1 MNSRR
6 RHFRTLI
13 AAASAGTLG
22 IAGLT
27 TAIGAQAVP
36 AGGAGRATLTGTHPA
51 WAVPGRM
58 VAAAGRGAAV
68 TDAAVTARVYLAGR
82 DPAGLAAYAASVSDP
97 ASAQYRKFLTSRQ
110 ELRRFGPSATQV
122 AAVRGWLASAGL
134 RVTAVTRHYLITTGA
149 APAAQAAFGTR
160 LARFRAPGGAVA
172 LAPARALS
180 VPASVRADVLSVT
193 GLDTAPDIMR
203 PAVAGQP
210 AGGGTP
216 AQAPSAFYPAKP
228 CSGYYGQRYATG
240 TPKAYGQHVP
250 WAVCGYT
257 PAQLRSAYGL
267 TAKSATGKGIT
278 IAVVDA
284 YASPTIAADLR
295 TYVRTEKFP
304 GLGSALRQ
312 QTAARFDD
320 QSECDQPSWSEEEA
334 LDIEAVHTMAPSANI
349 EYAGATDCTFGPLLD
364 ELSSIVDKQSA
375 DIVTN
380 SWTGPEDGL
389 DTATRTAFDQVFE
402 QGATEGIGFDFA
414 SGDCGYNDP
423 GTGCGGAELSSQ
435 PRANYPSSS
444 PWVTAV
450 GGTSLAIGPRGGYQ
464 WETGWG
470 DMVVPQHGASWKR
483 TPPGRYPADY
493 AYGAGG
499 GTSVYYRQP
508 SWQAGI
514 VPAKVASRSPR
525 GQAGAVR
532 MREVPDVALDG
543 DPATGFQYG
552 LTVRLR
558 GGKTGFMLSR
568 IGGTSLSGPLFA
580 GLEADAAQ
588 QARGQLGF
596 VNPALYSLANTAAFH
611 DVTDSPLGAGHRVAL
626 ARNEWA
632 HSGTGTGAI
641 QTSLYTLGTDG
652 TGTEALHAT
661 KGYDD
666 VTGLG
671 SPAAPF
677 IRDLAGLVTTP
688 LGEVSGR
695 SSRDRAA
702 GRR

>member
-1 MNSRR
+1 VNSRR
-6 RHFRTLI
+6 PQFRTFI
-13 AAASAGTLG
+13 AAAGAGALC
-22 IAGLT
+22 IAGLA
-27 TAIGAQAVP
+27 TATGARAAP
-36 AGGAGRATLTGTHPA
+36 AGGGGGRSTLAGTHPS
-51 WAVPGRM
+51 WAIASRL
-58 VAAAGRGAAV
+58 VAAGGPAV
-68 TDAAVTARVYLAGR
+68 ASAAVTARVYLAGL

-97 ASAQYRKFLTSRQ
+97 ASPLYRKFLTSRQ
-110 ELRRFGPSATQV
+110 ELHRFGPSAAQV
-122 AAVRGWLASAGL
+122 AAVRSWLTSAGL
-134 RVTAVTRHYLITTGA
+134 RVTAVTRHYVSATGA

-160 LARFRAPGGAVA
+160 LARFRTRGGAVA
-172 LAPARALS
+172 LAPARPLS
-180 VPASVRADVLSVT
+180 VPASVRADVLTVT
-193 GLDTAPDIMR
+193 GLDTAPDVMR
-203 PAVAGQP
+203 PALAGQP
-210 AGGGTP
+210 AAGGTP
-216 AQAPSAFYPAKP
+216 AQAPSASYPARP
-228 CSGYYGQRYATG
+228 CSAYYGQRAAAG
-240 TPKAYGQHVP
+240 KPKAYGQHVP

-257 PAQLRSAYGL
+257 PEQLRSAYGL

-278 IAVVDA
+278 VAVVDA
-284 YASPTIAADLR
+284 YASPTIATDLR
-295 TYVRTEKFP
+295 SYVRAEKFP
-304 GLGSALRQ
+304 GLGAELRQ
-312 QTAARFDD
+312 RTAAKFDD

-334 LDIEAVHTMAPSANI
+334 LDIEAVHTMAPGANI

-364 ELSSIVDKQSA
+364 QLSSIVDNQSA

-389 DTATRTAFDQVFE
+389 DAATRTAFDQVFE

-470 DMVVPQHGASWKR
+470 DMVVPQHGASWR
-483 TPPGRYPADY
+483 RPPPGRYPADF

-568 IGGTSLSGPLFA
+568 IGGTSLSSPLFA
-580 GLEADAAQ
+580 GLEAAAAQ
-588 QARGQLGF
+588 QAGGGPLGF
-596 VNPALYSLANTAAFH
+596 VNPALYSLARTPAFH

-626 ARNEWA
+626 VRNEWA
-632 HSGTGTGAI
+632 HSATGTGAL

-661 KGYDD
+661 TGYDD

-688 LGEVSGR
+688 LGRVSG
-695 SSRDRAA
+695 
-702 GRR
+702 

>member
-514 VPAKVASRSPR
+514 SAGQGRVPVAARAGRRCPHAGSPGRGAGRGPGHRLPVRPDGPAARRQDRLHAEPDRRHQPVRS
-525 GQAGAVR
+525 AVR
-532 MREVPDVALDG
+532 RPG
-543 DPATGFQYG
+543 GRRGATGP
-552 LTVRLR
+552 R
-558 GGKTGFMLSR
+558 
-568 IGGTSLSGPLFA
+568 P
-580 GLEADAAQ
+580 
-588 QARGQLGF
+588 LGF